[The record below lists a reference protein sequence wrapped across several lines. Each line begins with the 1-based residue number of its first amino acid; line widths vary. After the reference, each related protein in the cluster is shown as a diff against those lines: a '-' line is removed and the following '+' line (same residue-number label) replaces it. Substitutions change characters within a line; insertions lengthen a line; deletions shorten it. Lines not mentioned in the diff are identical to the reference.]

1 MSTTRSDVIDYR
13 IEGDDMQAVVITLD
27 PSEVVIAEA
36 GMFLYMTDG
45 VSMQTS
51 MGMDK
56 NKGFFGNLMKAA
68 GRMITGE
75 SFFITNFENTG
86 GQRADVAFAA
96 PYPGKIIP
104 LDLSTFHGGFIAQKD
119 SFLCAARG
127 TDVSIHFNQKIG
139 SGLFG
144 GEGFILQ
151 KLQGDGLGFIHAGG
165 TVIERRLEPG
175 QTLRVDTGC
184 VVGFESSVDFDIQ
197 FVGGFKN
204 ALFGGEGLWF
214 ATLRGPGRVYLQ
226 TLPFAR
232 LANRIASV
240 VTTGRGAEQTTGGL
254 LGGLMGDND

>member
-1 MSTTRSDVIDYR
+1 MNKSDVIDYK
-13 IEGDDMQAVVITLD
+13 IEGDDMQAVIVTLD
-27 PSEVVIAEA
+27 PAEVVIAEA
-36 GMFLYMTDG
+36 GVMLYMTDG
-45 VSMQTS
+45 VAMQTTMS
-51 MGMDK
+51 TDK
-56 NKGFFGNLMKAA
+56 SKGFFGNLMKAA
-68 GRMITGE
+68 GRMFTGE

-104 LDLSTFHGGFIAQKD
+104 LDLSTYQGGFIAQKD

-127 TDVSIHFNQKIG
+127 TDVSVHFNQKLG
-139 SGLFG
+139 AGLFG

-151 KLQGDGLGFIHAGG
+151 KLVGDGLAFIHAGG
-165 TVIERRLEPG
+165 NIIERRLEPG
-175 QTLRVDTGC
+175 QVLRVDTGC
-184 VVGFESSVDFDIQ
+184 IVGFESTVDFDVQ

-214 ATLRGPGRVYLQ
+214 STVRGPGRVFLQ

-240 VTTGRGAEQTTGGL
+240 ITTGRGAEQT
-254 LGGLMGDND
+254 GGLMGSLMGNDD

>member
-1 MSTTRSDVIDYR
+1 MGINRSDVIDYQ
-13 IEGDDMQAVVITLD
+13 IVGDEMQAVIITLD

-51 MGMDK
+51 MSSDK

-68 GRMITGE
+68 GRMVTGE

-104 LDLSTFHGGFIAQKD
+104 LDLSTYQGGFIAQKD

-127 TDVSIHFNQKIG
+127 TDVSVHFNRKIG
-139 SGLFG
+139 AGLFG

-184 VVGFESSVDFDIQ
+184 VVGFETSVDFDVQ

-214 ATLRGPGRVYLQ
+214 ATLRGPGRVFLQ

-240 VTTGRGAEQTTGGL
+240 VSTGRGGEQTSGGL

>member
-1 MSTTRSDVIDYR
+1 MVGNRSDVIDYR
-13 IEGDDMQAVVITLD
+13 IEGDDMQAVVVTLD

-36 GMFLYMTDG
+36 GMMLYMTDG
-45 VSMQTS
+45 VAMQTS
-51 MGMDK
+51 MSTDK
-56 NKGFFGNLMKAA
+56 SKGFFGNLMKAT
-68 GRMITGE
+68 GRMLTGE
-75 SFFITNFENTG
+75 SFFITNFENVG

-96 PYPGKIIP
+96 PYPGKIVS

-127 TDVSIHFNQKIG
+127 TDVSIHFNRKIG

-144 GEGFILQ
+144 GEGFILE
-151 KLQGDGLGFIHAGG
+151 KLSGDGLAFIHAGG
-165 TVIERRLEPG
+165 TVLERRLEAG

-184 VVGFESSVDFDIQ
+184 IVGFESTVDFDIQ

-214 ATLRGPGRVYLQ
+214 ATVKGPGRVFLQ

-240 VTTGRGAEQTTGGL
+240 VSTGRGGEQSTGGL
-254 LGGLMGDND
+254 LGNLMGDDN